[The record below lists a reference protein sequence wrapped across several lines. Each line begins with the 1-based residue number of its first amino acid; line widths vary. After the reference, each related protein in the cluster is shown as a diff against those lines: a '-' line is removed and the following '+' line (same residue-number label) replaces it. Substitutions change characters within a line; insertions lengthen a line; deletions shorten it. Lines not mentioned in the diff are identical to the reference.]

1 MTRITF
7 YAYIQLYQKELKM
20 KSKQIKNKLWKD
32 KVVFFNGFQ
41 AKAID
46 VKGGKVKNDTWVKL
60 KTKLQF
66 LNGKTKWVDF
76 NLVVWD

>member
-1 MTRITF
+1 
-7 YAYIQLYQKELKM
+7 M
-20 KSKQIKNKLWKD
+20 KSKQLKNKLWKD

-41 AKAID
+41 AKAVD
-46 VKGGKVKNDTWVKL
+46 LQLKDLGL

>member
-1 MTRITF
+1 MTRIAF

>member
-1 MTRITF
+1 
-7 YAYIQLYQKELKM
+7 M
-20 KSKQIKNKLWKD
+20 KSKQLKNKLWKN
-32 KVVFFNGFQ
+32 KVFFFNCFQ
-41 AKAID
+41 AKAVD

-76 NLVVWD
+76 NLVAWG

>member
-1 MTRITF
+1 MTRIAF

-41 AKAID
+41 AKAVD

-60 KTKLQF
+60 KTK
-66 LNGKTKWVDF
+66 
-76 NLVVWD
+76 

>member
-1 MTRITF
+1 
-7 YAYIQLYQKELKM
+7 M
-20 KSKQIKNKLWKD
+20 KSKLLKNKLWKD

-41 AKAID
+41 AKTVD
-46 VKGGKVKNDTWVKL
+46 LQL
-60 KTKLQF
+60 KDLGLKFKHQF

>member
-1 MTRITF
+1 
-7 YAYIQLYQKELKM
+7 M
-20 KSKQIKNKLWKD
+20 KSKQLKNKLWKD

-41 AKAID
+41 AKAVD
-46 VKGGKVKNDTWVKL
+46 VKGCKVKNDTWVKL

-66 LNGKTKWVDF
+66 PNGKTKWVDF

>member
-1 MTRITF
+1 MK
-7 YAYIQLYQKELKM
+7 AKQL
-20 KSKQIKNKLWKD
+20 KNKLWKD
-32 KVVFFNGFQ
+32 KVVFFNGLQ
-41 AKAID
+41 AKAVD

-66 LNGKTKWVDF
+66 PNGKTKWVDF

>member
-1 MTRITF
+1 MK
-7 YAYIQLYQKELKM
+7 AKQL
-20 KSKQIKNKLWKD
+20 KNKLWKD

-41 AKAID
+41 AKAVD

-66 LNGKTKWVDF
+66 PNGKT
-76 NLVVWD
+76 

>member
-1 MTRITF
+1 
-7 YAYIQLYQKELKM
+7 M
-20 KSKQIKNKLWKD
+20 KSKQLKNKLWKN
-32 KVVFFNGFQ
+32 KVVFFNGLQ
-41 AKAID
+41 AKAVD

-76 NLVVWD
+76 NLVAWG

>member
-1 MTRITF
+1 
-7 YAYIQLYQKELKM
+7 M
-20 KSKQIKNKLWKD
+20 KSKQLKNGLWKD

-41 AKAID
+41 AKAVD

-76 NLVVWD
+76 NLVAWG